1 MAFLQVIDGPHI
13 SAKYEVAQST
23 NVIGR
28 HPDCQIVL
36 EVGAVSRKHAQILYQ
51 EDKFLLEDLLSRNH
65 TFLNDND
72 IFEKG
77 PVDLNDGDSVRICDV
92 TFRFSSSGE
101 SPAEEAEDATV
112 DASQVSALFVDDE
125 GSEATATIMSKVDI
139 ASFQGRAQFVS
150 SPEAKLKALLEITSS
165 LGKALS
171 LEEVLPNVLSSLFKI
186 FMQADRGFLGLKNDQ
201 GVLVPRWTKA
211 RRADAEDTIRVSRT
225 IVNQVMDSQEAIL
238 SADAAT
244 DERFNM
250 SQSIADF
257 RIRSMMCAPLIDSDG
272 KSMGV
277 IQVDTL
283 DQSKRFQQDDL
294 DVLASVAT
302 QAGIAID
309 NAQMHEK
316 ALLQQALERDLQ
328 LANDVQTGF
337 LPSNPPELSEYE
349 FYQYYHPANHVGGD
363 YYDYIQLSDERI
375 AVIVADVVGHG
386 VAAALMMA
394 KLSAETRF
402 ALASQPNLSAAI
414 NQLNDSLSAIAT
426 DRFVT
431 LIAVLLDPNTHTATM
446 VNAGHMSPMHRHADG
461 SVDEPIEEEADLPL
475 GVMEGVEYEQVE
487 VTLQAGDTL
496 TMYTDGINEA
506 MNSSDDEYGMD
517 AIRKLAQ
524 EKDTS
529 AQELGE
535 TIIADVRQFIGKS
548 AQFDDMCLV
557 CLRRKGSPA

>member
-1 MAFLQVIDGPHI
+1 MLL
-13 SAKYEVAQST
+13 AQ
-23 NVIGR
+23 
-28 HPDCQIVL
+28 DQF
-36 EVGAVSRKHAQILYQ
+36 Q
-51 EDKFLLEDLLSRNH
+51 LEDLLSRNH

-92 TFRFSSSGE
+92 TFRFSASD
-101 SPAEEAEDATV
+101 EAPVDEVEDPTV

-294 DVLASVAT
+294 DVLASVAA

-363 YYDYIQLSDERI
+363 YYDYIQLPDERI

-402 ALASQPNLSAAI
+402 ALASQPNLAAAI

-475 GVMEGVEYEQVE
+475 GVMEGVEYEQIE

-524 EKDTS
+524 EKDSS

-535 TIIADVRQFIGKS
+535 TIIADVRQFIGNG

-557 CLRRKGSPA
+557 CLRRKGSES

>member
-1 MAFLQVIDGPHI
+1 MAFLQVTDGPQI
-13 SAKYEVAQST
+13 GAKYEVAQST

-36 EVGAVSRKHAQILYQ
+36 EVGAVSRKHAQILYEQ
-51 EDKFLLEDLLSRNH
+51 DQFQLEDLLSRNH

-92 TFRFSSSGE
+92 TFRFSASD
-101 SPAEEAEDATV
+101 EAPVDEIEDPTV

-186 FMQADRGFLGLKNDQ
+186 FMQAARGFLGLKNDQ

-294 DVLASVAT
+294 DVLASVAA

-316 ALLQQALERDLQ
+316 PLLQQALERDLQ

-402 ALASQPNLSAAI
+402 ALASQPNLAAAI

-475 GVMEGVEYEQVE
+475 GVMEGVEYEQIE
-487 VTLQAGDTL
+487 VALQPGDTL

-506 MNSSDDEYGMD
+506 MNSNDDEYGMD

-548 AQFDDMCLV
+548 SQFDDMCLV
-557 CLRRKGSPA
+557 CLRRKGSES

>member
-1 MAFLQVIDGPHI
+1 MAFLQVTEGPHLG
-13 SAKYEVAQST
+13 AKYEVAKSK

-36 EVGAVSRKHAQILYQ
+36 EVGAVSRQHAQIIFQ
-51 EDKFLLEDLLSRNH
+51 DNQFFVEDLLSRNH

-77 PVDLNDGDSVRICDV
+77 PVELNEGDSVRICDV
-92 TFRFSSSGE
+92 SFAFHASEGTAE
-101 SPAEEAEDATV
+101 SEVEDATV
-112 DASQVSALFVDDE
+112 DAGQVSALFVDDE
-125 GSEATATIMSKVDI
+125 GIEATATIMSKVDI
-139 ASFQGRAQFVS
+139 SSFRGRAQFVS

-294 DVLASVAT
+294 DVLASVAA

-328 LANDVQTGF
+328 LAHDVQTGF
-337 LPSNPPELSEYE
+337 LPSNPPELESYE

-363 YYDYIQLSDERI
+363 YYDYIRLTDGRI

-402 ALASQPNLSAAI
+402 SLASQPNLAAAM
-414 NQLNDSLSAIAT
+414 NQLNDRLSEIAT

-461 SVDEPIEEEADLPL
+461 SVDEPIVEEADLPL
-475 GVMEGVEYEQVE
+475 GVMEGVEYEQCE
-487 VTLQAGDTL
+487 VTLQPGDSL

-506 MNSSDDEYGMD
+506 MNSDDEEYGID
-517 AIRKLAQ
+517 AIRKHVE
-524 EKDTS
+524 EKDAS
-529 AQELGE
+529 VQELGE
-535 TIIADVRQFIGKS
+535 TILSDVRQFIGKS
-548 AQFDDMCLV
+548 PQYDDMCLV
-557 CLRRKGSPA
+557 CLRRT